1 MLLLYIGIVIICV
14 VAVVQIVRTR
24 QRYSS
29 DYASLANAVHET
41 KDKYSFLIDKDFN
54 VKETNFY
61 ELNENI
67 RDDQPYV
74 LGNVIHC
81 QVGCDAGLCGTGIAC
96 NDCPLRMVLKNGF
109 KMKRN
114 FNDIAAKMH
123 LYDANHDIQ
132 EVNVKVD
139 GQFTYIGDKPHF
151 IVMITR

>member
-1 MLLLYIGIVIICV
+1 MWFFYIAVGLFCLLV
-14 VAVVQIVRTR
+14 VVQFLRTW
-24 QRYSS
+24 QKKSS
-29 DYASLANAVHET
+29 DYASVANAVHET
-41 KDKYSFLIDKDFN
+41 KDKYSFLIDREFN

-81 QVGCDAGLCGTGIAC
+81 QVACDAGLCGTGIAC

-114 FNDIAAKMH
+114 FSDIAAKMQ

-139 GQFTYIGDKPHF
+139 GQFTYIGDEPHF
-151 IVMITR
+151 IVNVTK